1 MLKGSVLQ
9 QLVDRCQQGSSPTPF
24 NYGVYYKNTLVSLC
38 HALEDSILSN
48 GCSPIVMTAFQRGKW
63 YLQEAERYA
72 SIADEARHIM
82 ILAAPDA
89 GFADHPTGKR
99 PNVSLVSITPGDPVA
114 QEWHLVILSP
124 TYTAMVM
131 CQELTDEDYGPGGV
145 PEVDIERKFYGFWTF
160 EPDLVLQTVG
170 LMLDACDR
178 YDSGLREQL
187 QSQVDE
193 IAADLAARDTT
204 EQLGNTVDRVVTY
217 LKESR
222 AILPGTD
229 LKFAAE
235 TALDRNL
242 ASNEFQAFLRMA
254 QAIDLSDAANPMA
267 GSEVAALCEAIAQLL
282 DLPAWQVKRLRLAA
296 LLHRIDYLPGT
307 GNTLANETDEDS
319 DSLGPS
325 CPLRSGAQALRTM
338 PKLRAI
344 AQIVNH
350 RTERW
355 DGEGMPGQ
363 LAADAIPLE
372 SRIIGLLAE
381 FQHHAASSGLD
392 HNEAIASAL
401 AHCQDGSGTLW
412 DPKLVETLGILT
424 MGLQQGLDLPSSP
437 VKVSAGLW
445 TLDEAPSA
453 ATAASQSSM
462 AGV

>member
-9 QLVDRCQQGSSPTPF
+9 QLVERCQQGSSPTPF

-38 HALEDSILSN
+38 HALEDSILAN
-48 GCSPIVMTAFQRGKW
+48 GCEPIVMTAFQRGKW
-63 YLQEAERYA
+63 YLQEADRYA
-72 SIADEARHIM
+72 SIAKKARHIM

-89 GFADHPTGKR
+89 GFADHPTGQR
-99 PNVSLVSITPGDPVA
+99 DNVSLVSLTPEDPVA

-131 CQELTDEDYGPGGV
+131 CQELTEEDYGVSGI

-160 EPDLVLQTVG
+160 EADLVLQTVE

-178 YDSGLREQL
+178 YNPELRSAL
-187 QSQVDE
+187 QVQVNE
-193 IAADLAARDTT
+193 ISAALAERDTT

-235 TALDRNL
+235 AALDRNL

-282 DLPAWQVKRLRLAA
+282 DLPAWQIKRLRLAA

-307 GNTLANETDEDS
+307 GHTLADEGGDNS
-319 DSLGPS
+319 DSEGPS

-355 DGEGMPGQ
+355 DGQGLPGQ
-363 LAADAIPLE
+363 LEADAIPLE

-381 FQHHAASSGLD
+381 FQHYAASSGLP
-392 HNEAIASAL
+392 HNEAIAAAL
-401 AHCQDGSGTLW
+401 THCQGGSATLW
-412 DPKLVETLGILT
+412 DPKLVETLGLLA
-424 MGLQQGLDLPSSP
+424 MGLQQGLGLPTSP

-445 TLDEAPSA
+445 TLDDTPI
-453 ATAASQSSM
+453 SSTVDSPNNL
-462 AGV
+462 ANV